1 MTDPT
6 AHLGRETVMA
16 NQMLPSETKPTP
28 DPTILT
34 TEQLLREVG
43 NSLLLM
49 RAEMAGMTK
58 ERDAKLV
65 AVDVKFAAVER
76 EFELIEARR
85 QEQKVDTKTA
95 VDAAL
100 AAAEKAFRDQTANQE
115 KAIQKSETASIEQ
128 AKQQNAT
135 FSASLQ
141 AIADTLADV
150 KDRVGAIEARALGAA
165 ENRIDHRQNSAGMW
179 AVIGGVGGLILLA
192 IVILGFIEAYNSG
205 P

>member
-1 MTDPT
+1 MSDQKTPEHYAMVPQPMMST
-6 AHLGRETVMA
+6 EI
-16 NQMLPSETKPTP
+16 KPMP

-34 TEQLLREVG
+34 TEQLLREINGVTA
-43 NSLLLM
+43 LLRSEL
-49 RAEMAGMTK
+49 AALEK
-58 ERDAKLV
+58 VRDSKFDAV
-65 AVDVKFAAVER
+65 AR
-76 EFELIEARR
+76 EFQLIEERR

-135 FSASLQ
+135 FTASLQ
-141 AIADTLADV
+141 AQADTLSDV
-150 KDRVGAIEARALGAA
+150 KSRVGAIEARALGAA
-165 ENRIDHRQNSAGMW
+165 ENRTQHQQSNAGMW
-179 AVIGGVGGLILLA
+179 AVVGGVGGLILLA
-192 IVILGFIEAYNSG
+192 IVILGFIEAYNGGG